1 MASITLDYE
10 QMRSEATNLR
20 SQEEQIRSELTA
32 LRAKIAQLV
41 ETGFVTQH
49 CLELQRDRPFQL
61 TLRPPGGPAARKDQG
76 HWSGDRGSFRVL
88 GRPIGVLHFG
98 GERQGIPWSTANLA

>member
-49 CLELQRDRPFQL
+49 SAGAFQQRFEDFKVGADQTISSLSDLASQLEQIVSNFSETD
-61 TLRPPGGPAARKDQG
+61 
-76 HWSGDRGSFRVL
+76 HSS
-88 GRPIGVLHFG
+88 
-98 GERQGIPWSTANLA
+98 